1 MSKEKLTLAQ
11 QRSILLLKCDA
22 LMQELQREFKQL
34 NDLISESQLTTLC
47 AACGWHSGTFWQV
60 VDEIRRL
67 KAVEAKTRISV
78 SLLNQQLTTT
88 EANARLIAAAPELLQ
103 ILQELKQ
110 SAYYWSEY
118 DVPIGIVERINTAIS
133 KATGE
138 AP

>member
-1 MSKEKLTLAQ
+1 
-11 QRSILLLKCDA
+11 
-22 LMQELQREFKQL
+22 
-34 NDLISESQLTTLC
+34 
-47 AACGWHSGTFWQV
+47 
-60 VDEIRRL
+60 
-67 KAVEAKTRISV
+67 VEAKTRISV